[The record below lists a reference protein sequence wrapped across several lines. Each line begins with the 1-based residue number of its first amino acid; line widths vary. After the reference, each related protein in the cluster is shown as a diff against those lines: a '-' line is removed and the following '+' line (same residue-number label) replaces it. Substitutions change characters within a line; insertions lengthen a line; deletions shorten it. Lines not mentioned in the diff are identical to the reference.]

1 VTGLKPD
8 QINRLTRLYNRRFP
22 PQGGYSLEQAR
33 ELALLSEDVSRQI
46 GLVIDRKGRPVM
58 VVVGEH
64 DAMLIPELT
73 GLRSGAGRLSG
84 VRFLLTRFTDAP
96 ITSED
101 LMDMVFLRLDSFAVL
116 SIEQGMPHRFHWAHL
131 LPSGAGDAPYMVHP
145 PLPWDRVDTDF
156 TAQVESLEEELARTG
171 QRIDTEAREGNALL
185 VSVGTEARE
194 IQESR
199 LEELADLAHTAGL
212 EVVGRIVQR
221 VGRINP
227 KHILGKG
234 KLAELEVLALQHNVA
249 VIVFEE
255 ELSPTQMRNL
265 SRLTE
270 RKILDRTQLILDIFA
285 QHAVTKAG
293 KLQVELAQLKYTLP
307 RLVGRSRAMSRLAGG
322 IGGRGPGE
330 TKLELD
336 RRKIRDRIGLL
347 KGELKRLRKHRQA
360 TRSHRARAGVPI
372 VALVGYT
379 NAGKSTLLN
388 TLTHSGVLA
397 ENKLFATLDPTSRRL
412 RFPED
417 REIILTDTVGFI
429 RKLPEDLKDAFMA
442 TLEELEVADLLV
454 QVADAAHP
462 EVEAQVEAVDAILNE
477 LGVHEIPRILVLNKD
492 DLLDESRRETVGNIF
507 PQGVFISARQR
518 SSLTPLVEAIL
529 SRLP

>member
-1 VTGLKPD
+1 
-8 QINRLTRLYNRRFP
+8 
-22 PQGGYSLEQAR
+22 
-33 ELALLSEDVSRQI
+33 
-46 GLVIDRKGRPVM
+46 
-58 VVVGEH
+58 
-64 DAMLIPELT
+64 
-73 GLRSGAGRLSG
+73 
-84 VRFLLTRFTDAP
+84 
-96 ITSED
+96 
-101 LMDMVFLRLDSFAVL
+101 
-116 SIEQGMPHRFHWAHL
+116 
-131 LPSGAGDAPYMVHP
+131 
-145 PLPWDRVDTDF
+145 
-156 TAQVESLEEELARTG
+156 
-171 QRIDTEAREGNALL
+171 
-185 VSVGTEARE
+185 
-194 IQESR
+194 
-199 LEELADLAHTAGL
+199 
-212 EVVGRIVQR
+212 
-221 VGRINP
+221 
-227 KHILGKG
+227 
-234 KLAELEVLALQHNVA
+234 
-249 VIVFEE
+249 
-255 ELSPTQMRNL
+255 
-265 SRLTE
+265 
-270 RKILDRTQLILDIFA
+270 
-285 QHAVTKAG
+285 
-293 KLQVELAQLKYTLP
+293 
-307 RLVGRSRAMSRLAGG
+307 MSRLAGG

-347 KGELKRLRKHRQA
+347 KGELNRLRKHRQA